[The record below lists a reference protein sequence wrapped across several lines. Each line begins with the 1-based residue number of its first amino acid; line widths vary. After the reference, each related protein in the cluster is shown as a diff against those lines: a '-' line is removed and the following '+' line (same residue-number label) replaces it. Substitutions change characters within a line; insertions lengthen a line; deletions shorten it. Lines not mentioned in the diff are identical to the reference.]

1 MSDIENPLSA
11 REMEILRLVATGA
24 TNAQIA
30 LALDIS
36 PNTVKVHLKNIFAKL
51 EVLSR
56 TEAATLAIK
65 NGWVQVGEVAP
76 GAGAVTPPPL
86 PPPMPALARAD
97 ATRPWPPVARWQKA
111 LLLTTMLVL
120 AVILWLPPAR
130 TASPD
135 AADPFSDRAPAAEAA
150 LASSEVTRWTGVA
163 QMPTP
168 RGRLAVV
175 ALDGLVYAIGGDTA
189 NGVSDAVEIY
199 DPATNTWRYGAAKP
213 TAAANIAAVAVGG
226 KIYVPG
232 GFGTA
237 RAALATLEVYDS
249 GSDLWTN
256 ATPLPEPLF
265 AYALA
270 AVGERIYLFGGSNGV
285 RYLATTY
292 IYDTVTGEWSR
303 GTPLAAPRAFL
314 AASAIDDVIYV
325 VGGYDGVREYAR
337 CDAYDPAL
345 EGSAGG
351 PWRARADMLA
361 ARAGMA
367 TAVVAENLYVIG
379 GGWSSHLYFNER
391 YDPAN
396 DVWATIETP
405 ILGQWRTLGVAAVP
419 WEREI
424 AIYALGGWNGDYLS
438 VNQRYRPFFYV
449 SLPSIPSGR

>member
-1 MSDIENPLSA
+1 MPEIESPLSA

-51 EVLSR
+51 GVLSR

-65 NGWVQVGEVAP
+65 NGWVQVGEVTAP
-76 GAGAVTPPPL
+76 GVSAVEAPPSV
-86 PPPMPALARAD
+86 PAPSLARTQA
-97 ATRPWPPVARWQKA
+97 ARLWPPVARWQKI
-111 LLLTTMLVL
+111 LLLTTMVAL

-130 TASPD
+130 TALPG
-135 AADPFSDRAPAAEAA
+135 ALDPFSDHARTAEAV
-150 LASSEVTRWTGVA
+150 LPSSELTRWASVA

-175 ALDGLVYAIGGDTA
+175 ALDGRIYAIGGDTA
-189 NGVSDAVEIY
+189 KGISDAVEIY
-199 DPATNTWRYGAAKP
+199 DPVTNTWRYGAAKP
-213 TAAANIAAVAVGG
+213 TAAGNIAAVVVGG
-226 KIYVPG
+226 RIYVPG
-232 GFGTA
+232 GFGVA
-237 RAALATLEVYDS
+237 RAALATLEIYDPA
-249 GSDLWTN
+249 SDLWTT
-256 ATPLPEPLF
+256 AAPLPEPLF

-270 AVGERIYLFGGSNGV
+270 SAGERIYLFGGSNGT
-285 RYLATTY
+285 RYLDTTY
-292 IYDTVTGEWSR
+292 IYDTVADEWSR
-303 GTPLAAPRAFL
+303 GTPLPTPRAFL
-314 AASAIDDVIYV
+314 AASVIDDVIYV

-337 CDAYDPAL
+337 CDAYNPAL
-345 EGSAGG
+345 EGSAEG

-367 TAVVAENLYVIG
+367 AVVVAENLYVIG
-379 GGWSSHLYFNER
+379 GGWSSYLYFNER

-396 DVWATIETP
+396 DVWAAIETP
-405 ILGQWRTLGVAAVP
+405 ILGQWRTLGAAAAP
-419 WEREI
+419 WEQEV
-424 AIYALGGWNGDYLS
+424 AIYALGGWNGDYLG

>member
-1 MSDIENPLSA
+1 MSEIENPLSA

-56 TEAATLAIK
+56 TEAVTVAIK
-65 NGWVQVGEVAP
+65 NGWVQVREAAP
-76 GAGAVTPPPL
+76 GAASL
-86 PPPMPALARAD
+86 PSVPAPAREVV
-97 ATRPWPPVARWQKA
+97 RVLPPVARWQKA
-111 LLLTTMLVL
+111 LLLITMLIL
-120 AVILWLPPAR
+120 AVVLWLPRAH
-130 TASPD
+130 TASPGVV
-135 AADPFSDRAPAAEAA
+135 DPFSDRAPTSEAA
-150 LASSEVTRWTGVA
+150 LPSAAVARWTNVA

-168 RGRLAVV
+168 RGRMAVV

-189 NGVSDAVEIY
+189 NGVSDVVEIY
-199 DPATNTWRYGAAKP
+199 DPATNTWRYGTAKP
-213 TAAANIAAVAVGG
+213 TAAGNIAAVAVGG
-226 KIYVPG
+226 RIYVPG
-232 GFGTA
+232 GFGAA
-237 RAALATLEVYDS
+237 RTALATLEVYEPER
-249 GSDLWTN
+249 DLWTS
-256 ATPLPEPLF
+256 AAPLPEPIF

-270 AVGERIYLFGGSNGV
+270 AVGERIYLFGGSNGT
-285 RYLATTY
+285 RYMATTY
-292 IYDTVTGEWSR
+292 IYDIVADAWRR
-303 GTPLAAPRAFL
+303 GTSLAVPRAFL
-314 AASAIDDVIYV
+314 AASTIDDVIYV

-345 EGSAGG
+345 EGSPEG
-351 PWRARADMLA
+351 PWRTRADMLA

-367 TAVVAENLYVIG
+367 TAVVAENMYVIG
-379 GGWSSHLYFNER
+379 GGWSSYLYFNER

-396 DVWATIETP
+396 DMWTTFETP
-405 ILGQWRTLGVAAVP
+405 IFGQWRTLGVAAVP